1 MHGAYIPP
9 GPYWYCKLS
18 NSSDFIS
25 IMCSTLFILSMTFDR
40 FYSII
45 MPHKAASFNT
55 FKRAKITLTCIVVI
69 SLLYN
74 LPHILK
80 TSNENWECVPYG
92 VARGKPLGDFYYWLS
107 LIVHFVLPFILLLTM
122 NSVIIHKLRTRSIA
136 IPEITQTHHSQDGIS
151 KLKTKNS
158 EIQVFAILLLVTF
171 SFLILTTPAYLFFL
185 FVMLLDFSKTPRFA
199 AGYYLFYNMAHKM
212 QVTNHGIIFFLYV
225 ISGKK
230 FRTDLKNL
238 FSTLNKN

>member
-1 MHGAYIPP
+1 MHGSYIPP

-45 MPHKAASFNT
+45 KPHKAASFNT
-55 FKRAKITLTCIVVI
+55 IKRAKITVAFIVVI

-74 LPHILK
+74 LPHIFI
-80 TSNENWECVPYG
+80 TSNENWDCIPYG
-92 VARGKPLGDFYYWLS
+92 VVRGKPLGDFYYWMS
-107 LIVHFVLPFILLLTM
+107 LIVHFVLHFILLLIM

-136 IPEITQTHHSQDGIS
+136 TPEITQTHHSQDERS

-158 EIQVFAILLLVTF
+158 EIQVFAILLLVT
-171 SFLILTTPAYLFFL
+171 L
-185 FVMLLDFSKTPRFA
+185 FVLSLRNA
-199 AGYYLFYNMAHKM
+199 YG
-212 QVTNHGIIFFLYV
+212 FL
-225 ISGKK
+225 
-230 FRTDLKNL
+230 
-238 FSTLNKN
+238 